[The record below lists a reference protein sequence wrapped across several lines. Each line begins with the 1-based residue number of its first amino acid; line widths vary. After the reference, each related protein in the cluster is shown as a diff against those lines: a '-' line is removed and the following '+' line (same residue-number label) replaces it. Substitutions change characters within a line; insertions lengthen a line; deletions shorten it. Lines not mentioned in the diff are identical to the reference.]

1 MKKIYKSLTN
11 KTGSMTVEAS
21 LIFPIIVLAIVAV
34 IYICILLYQQAY
46 LQSIANHVAERGAA
60 CWSNI
65 SKMEIDTNGYR
76 LKTGKLKDSKELLK
90 ADLYW
95 SDKEE
100 KIKRL
105 KRYTIDKVTKNNI
118 LDSEITEINI
128 NDIVNSKD
136 KVDIWIKD
144 YIVYKE
150 LNVVIKDSYKIPL
163 GDILRCFGFDN
174 RYDINVNSRAVIN
187 DPMEF
192 IRNTDFIIHT
202 LDEYEATSEIL
213 NKYKSTLDKIKEN
226 INRFFGD

>member
-1 MKKIYKSLTN
+1 LARRW
-11 KTGSMTVEAS
+11 VEETA
-21 LIFPIIVLAIVAV
+21 IIVLDIVAL

-46 LQSIANHVAERGAA
+46 LKSIANHVAERGAA

-76 LKTGKLKDSKELLK
+76 LKTGKLNDSKELLK

-100 KIKRL
+100 KINRL
-105 KRYTIDKVTKNNI
+105 KKYTIYKIKRNNI
-118 LDSEITEINI
+118 LESQISKVDMD
-128 NDIVNSKD
+128 DIMNSKD
-136 KVDIWIKD
+136 KVDICIKD

-174 RYDINVNSRAVIN
+174 RYDINVNARAVIN

-192 IRNTDFIIHT
+192 IRNTDFIINT

-213 NKYKSTLDKIKEN
+213 SKYKVTLDKIKEN
-226 INRFFGD
+226 INSFFGD